1 LTILSLLY
9 YIALQ
14 NKKWSNV
21 MSTAISVRL
30 PDGVANKLGSIA
42 KETERSRS
50 FLVQKAVEMYINDFA
65 DLQVAIDRLRDNSD
79 PVVSSQEM
87 RESLGL

>member
-1 LTILSLLY
+1 
-9 YIALQ
+9 
-14 NKKWSNV
+14 

-30 PDGVANKLGSIA
+30 PDTIARKLSRVA

-50 FLVQKAVEMYINDFA
+50 FVVTKAIETYLDDFA
-65 DLQVAIDRLRDNSD
+65 DLQVALDRLHDTSD
-79 PVVSSQEM
+79 TVVSSQAM